1 MLAKGRGGKIRAP
14 RRGLT
19 KDDVDFDSIWDTLS
33 TAFLEIHSK
42 NASKLSFEELFRG
55 AYKLVLKKKQD
66 LLYDKVVQLEESW
79 LRDNVRPRILS
90 LVTPA
95 ITVDAL
101 EQTAGTQSNERRT
114 AGERFVRAVKDA
126 FADHQ
131 LSMGMITDVLMYMDR
146 VNSQDQRRPSI
157 FATAM
162 ALFRTQVLRSPIGD
176 ETTSDVLSLLESVL
190 LDMITMERN
199 GEVIDRP
206 LIRACCYMLEGLY
219 ESFNE
224 DESTKLYLT
233 SFEPQFLATSRNFYR
248 SEGQAL
254 LAEADASTFCMHA
267 RRRLVEESERC
278 QQTISPV
285 TENKIKQVLEKELIS
300 THIRDVI
307 NMEGTGV
314 KYMLDNEK
322 VRDLTIVFDLIARVD
337 PKKTALKEAV
347 QKRVI
352 EIGSDI
358 NKTASATIGAP
369 AQPRPTTKTGAD
381 GKPAPEKTLNQQ
393 TQAAITWVEQILEL
407 KAKFDRIWVE
417 AFQKDAVM
425 EKALEISFQDFINA
439 NDRSPEHLSLF
450 LDEYLKRG
458 GKDKTEA
465 EVDALLDNG
474 ILLLQYLANKD
485 LFETYYK
492 KHMAKRL
499 LMKKSVSRE
508 MERLM
513 LSKMKMKI
521 GSQFTQK
528 LEGLIRDTE
537 LSDSLSAQYKEYVN
551 RLGDPDPKRIDLDCR
566 VLTTTVWPFETLFK
580 ADNEGESKAEVK
592 YPAPVDRIRQRF
604 QKFYLDK
611 HTGRKLTWMPSLGD
625 ADLRATFT
633 NGGKTRRYEI
643 NVSTYGMVI
652 LMLFNDLPPGQ
663 SLSFEQIA
671 AETNI
676 PKHDLIRNLQSLSLV
691 SKWKM
696 LKKEPMSKDIKPTD
710 QFYFNED
717 FSSQFLKIKVSVVA
731 GGANRVESN
740 DERRAT
746 QKRADE
752 ERGHVIEA
760 AIVRIMKSRKTLSH
774 SQLMTET
781 LQQLSARFQP
791 DVNMI
796 KKKIEALIE
805 REYLER
811 GPDPAKPSY
820 NYLA

>member
-1 MLAKGRGGKIRAP
+1 MRCLQI
-14 RRGLT
+14 
-19 KDDVDFDSIWDTLS
+19 
-33 TAFLEIHSK
+33 
-42 NASKLSFEELFRG
+42 
-55 AYKLVLKKKQD
+55 Q
-66 LLYDKVVQLEESW
+66 
-79 LRDNVRPRILS
+79 
-90 LVTPA
+90 
-95 ITVDAL
+95 
-101 EQTAGTQSNERRT
+101 
-114 AGERFVRAVKDA
+114 
-126 FADHQ
+126 
-131 LSMGMITDVLMYMDR
+131 DR

-162 ALFRTQVLRSPIGD
+162 ALFRTKVLRTPLSED
-176 ETTSDVLSLLESVL
+176 ATLDVLSLLESVL
-190 LDMITMERN
+190 LDMIKMERT

-206 LIRACCYMLEGLY
+206 LVRACCYMLEGLY
-219 ESFNE
+219 ESFSE

-233 SFEPQFLATSRNFYR
+233 SFEPQFLEASRRFYQD
-248 SEGQAL
+248 EGKAL
-254 LAEADASTFCMHA
+254 LAEADASTFCAHA
-267 RRRLVEESERC
+267 RRRLIEENERC
-278 QQTISPV
+278 QQTISQI
-285 TENKIKQVLEKELIS
+285 TETKIKHVVEKELIS

-314 KYMLDNEK
+314 KFMLDND
-322 VRDLTIVFDLIARVD
+322 RIQDLAVVFDLISRVD
-337 PKKTALKEAV
+337 PKKAALKDAV

-352 EIGSDI
+352 DLGTEI
-358 NKTASATIGAP
+358 NKSASVISDAP
-369 AQPRPTTKTGAD
+369 TQPRTAPKAGPD
-381 GKPAPEKTLNQQ
+381 GRAAPEKTLSQQ
-393 TQAAITWVEQILEL
+393 TQAAISWVEQILEL
-407 KAKFDRIWVE
+407 KSRFDRVWLE

-458 GKDKTEA
+458 GRDKTEA
-465 EVDALLDNG
+465 EVDAILDNG

-485 LFETYYK
+485 LFEIYYK

-508 MERLM
+508 MERQM

-521 GSQFTQK
+521 GNQFTQK

-537 LSDSLSAQYKEYVN
+537 LSDNLSAQYRDYVN
-551 RLGDPDPKRIDLDCR
+551 KLGDPDPRRIDLDCR

-580 ADNEGESKAEVK
+580 ADNEDESRRECKF
-592 YPAPVDRIRQRF
+592 PASVERIRQKF
-604 QKFYLDK
+604 QQFYLDK

-633 NGGKTRRYEI
+633 TGGKTRRYEI

-652 LMLFNDLPPGQ
+652 LMLFNDLAPGE
-663 SLSFEQIA
+663 SLTFEQIA

-676 PKHDLIRNLQSLSLV
+676 PKHDLVRNLQSLSLV

-710 QFYFNED
+710 KFYFNED

-731 GGANRVESN
+731 GGANRIEN
-740 DERRAT
+740 NEERRAT
-746 QKRADE
+746 QKRTDD

-774 SQLMTET
+774 SALMSET
-781 LQQLSARFQP
+781 IQQLSARFQP

-796 KKKIEALIE
+796 KKKIEALID

-811 GPDPAKPSY
+811 GTDPAKPSY